1 MSEVHAKHAL
11 RPSSEERIVACLDV
25 RLRHP
30 EELRMRNNAV
40 TS

>member
-11 RPSSEERIVACLDV
+11 RPSWERIVACLDV
-25 RLRHP
+25 CLRHP
-30 EELRMRNNAV
+30 EELPMRNNAV